1 MSNVPQQRSVL
12 PVITWCAL
20 PADWNQTA
28 YGLPSPF
35 DRGEAGNVLPIALH
49 YLTPS
54 WVSVVGIGGL
64 AAAVM
69 SSMDSVLLS
78 SASMFA
84 RNIYKNLLRVE
95 VCGGAVR
102 RCSADTPRQSRH

>member
-1 MSNVPQQRSVL
+1 MLIIIIIIIELFIS
-12 PVITWCAL
+12 TAL
-20 PADWNQTA
+20 PADWNQTS

-35 DRGEAGNVLPIALH
+35 ERGEAGKVLPITLH
-49 YLTPS
+49 YLTPP
-54 WVSVVGIGGL
+54 WVSVPGIAGL

-84 RNIYKNLLRVE
+84 RNIYKNSLRVK
-95 VCGGAVR
+95 VCISFIFCFLFEHV
-102 RCSADTPRQSRH
+102 C

>member
-1 MSNVPQQRSVL
+1 ML
-12 PVITWCAL
+12 LC

-35 DRGEAGNVLPIALH
+35 DRGEAGKVLPIALH

-84 RNIYKNLLRVE
+84 RNIYKNTLRVK
-95 VCGGAVR
+95 VCVKGLSASPAGG
-102 RCSADTPRQSRH
+102 